1 MKIIMKD
8 KKLLNI
14 PCLRY
19 KRAIWKPCSYFLPSD
34 NEFRT
39 IGCGS
44 KTVIT
49 GYSIIDK
56 KDRYEL
62 SNVPDLVLFNC
73 DEKLTFLYG
82 DIKLEYEGASEEF
95 YYQDVEKFTA
105 FMNKVQ
111 MYVKNYWNEVAIEK
125 LDAETETAQETL

>member
-1 MKIIMKD
+1 MKD
-8 KKLLNI
+8 KKLLEV
-14 PCLRY
+14 PCLMY
-19 KRAIWKPCSYFLPSD
+19 KRAVWKNCSYFLPSD

-39 IGCGS
+39 IGN

-56 KDRYEL
+56 KDHYEL
-62 SNVPDLVLFNC
+62 SNVPELISFSNE
-73 DEKLTFLYG
+73 EKLTFLYG

-95 YYQDVEKFTA
+95 YYQDLEKFTT

-111 MYVKNYWNEVAIEK
+111 MYVKNYWNEVAIEN

>member
-1 MKIIMKD
+1 M
-8 KKLLNI
+8 
-14 PCLRY
+14 Y

-39 IGCGS
+39 IGS

-56 KDRYEL
+56 KDHYEL
-62 SNVPDLVLFNC
+62 SNIPELLTFTC

-82 DIKLEYEGASEEF
+82 DIKLEYGGTFEEL
-95 YYQDVEKFTA
+95 YYQDLEKFTI

-111 MYVKNYWNEVAIEK
+111 MYVKNYWNEQAFED
-125 LDAETETAQETL
+125 LDG

>member
-1 MKIIMKD
+1 M
-8 KKLLNI
+8 
-14 PCLRY
+14 
-19 KRAIWKPCSYFLPSD
+19 PSD
-34 NEFRT
+34 NEFKT
-39 IGCGS
+39 IGS

-56 KDRYEL
+56 KDHYEL
-62 SNVPDLVLFNC
+62 SDIPQLNSFRS

-95 YYQDVEKFTA
+95 YFQDLEKFTA

-111 MYVKNYWNEVAIEK
+111 MYVKNYWNEVAIEN
-125 LDAETETAQETL
+125 LDEETETAQETL

>member
-1 MKIIMKD
+1 MKN
-8 KKLLNI
+8 KKLQEV
-14 PCLRY
+14 PCLMY
-19 KRAIWKPCSYFLPSD
+19 KRAVWKPCSYFLPSD

-39 IGCGS
+39 IGS

-49 GYSIIDK
+49 GYSILDK
-56 KDRYEL
+56 KSHYVL
-62 SNVPDLVLFNC
+62 SNIPELVSFSNE
-73 DEKLTFLYG
+73 EKLTFLYG

-95 YYQDVEKFTA
+95 YFQDCEKFTA

-111 MYVKNYWNEVAIEK
+111 MYVKNYWNEVAIEN

>member
-1 MKIIMKD
+1 MKD
-8 KKLLNI
+8 KKLLEV
-14 PCLRY
+14 PCLMY

-39 IGCGS
+39 VGS

-56 KDRYEL
+56 KEHYEL
-62 SNVPDLVLFNC
+62 SNIPELLTFTSN
-73 DEKLTFLYG
+73 EKLTFLYG
-82 DIKLEYEGASEEF
+82 DIKLEYDGASEEF
-95 YYQDVEKFTA
+95 YYQDLEKYEI

-111 MYVKNYWNEVAIEK
+111 MYVKNYWNEVAIEN
-125 LDAETETAQETL
+125 LNAETETAQETL

>member
-1 MKIIMKD
+1 MKD
-8 KKLLNI
+8 KKLLEV
-14 PCLRY
+14 PCLMY

-39 IGCGS
+39 VGS

-56 KDRYEL
+56 KEHYEL
-62 SNVPDLVLFNC
+62 SNIPELLTFTSN
-73 DEKLTFLYG
+73 EKLSFLYG
-82 DIKLEYEGASEEF
+82 DIKLEYDGASEEF
-95 YYQDVEKFTA
+95 YYQDLEKYEI

-111 MYVKNYWNEVAIEK
+111 MYVKNYWNEVAIEN
-125 LDAETETAQETL
+125 LNAETETAQETL

>member
-1 MKIIMKD
+1 MKD
-8 KKLLNI
+8 KKLLEV
-14 PCLRY
+14 PWLMY
-19 KRAIWKPCSYFLPSD
+19 KRAVWKPCSYFLPTD
-34 NEFRT
+34 NEFRR
-39 IGCGS
+39 IGS

-49 GYSIIDK
+49 GYPLIDK

-62 SNVPDLVLFNC
+62 SNIPELISFSSE
-73 DEKLTFLYG
+73 EKLTFLYG

-95 YYQDVEKFTA
+95 YFEDIEKFTT

-111 MYVKNYWNEVAIEK
+111 MYVKNYWNAAAIEN

>member
-1 MKIIMKD
+1 MKN
-8 KKLLNI
+8 KKLLEV
-14 PCLRY
+14 PCLMY
-19 KRAIWKPCSYFLPSD
+19 KRAIWKNCSYFLPSD
-34 NEFRT
+34 SEFRT
-39 IGCGS
+39 IGS

-56 KDRYEL
+56 KDHYEL
-62 SNVPDLVLFNC
+62 SNVPELISFSNE
-73 DEKLTFLYG
+73 EKLTFLYG
-82 DIKLEYEGASEEF
+82 NIKLEYEGASEEF

-111 MYVKNYWNEVAIEK
+111 MYVKNYWNEVAIEN

>member
-1 MKIIMKD
+1 M
-8 KKLLNI
+8 
-14 PCLRY
+14 Y

-34 NEFRT
+34 NEFKT
-39 IGCGS
+39 IGGGS

-49 GYSIIDK
+49 GYSIIGK
-56 KDRYEL
+56 KDHYEL
-62 SNVPDLVLFNC
+62 SNVPDLVLFTS

-95 YYQDVEKFTA
+95 YYQDLEKFTT

-111 MYVKNYWNEVAIEK
+111 MYVKNYWNEVAIEN
-125 LDAETETAQETL
+125 LDVETETARETL